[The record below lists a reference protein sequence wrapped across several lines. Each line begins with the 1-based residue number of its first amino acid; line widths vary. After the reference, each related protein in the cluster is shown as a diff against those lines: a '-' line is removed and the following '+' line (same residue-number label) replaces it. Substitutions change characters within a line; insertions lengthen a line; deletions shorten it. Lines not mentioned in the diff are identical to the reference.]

1 MTGFGTGNSDSEM
14 LTRFKTMVNDGV
26 NQKDDY
32 DSAEA
37 KRQKA
42 KQAAASVVHRSKVF
56 KIDQKEPVKE
66 LKARHEYLIGL
77 QET

>member
-1 MTGFGTGNSDSEM
+1 
-14 LTRFKTMVNDGV
+14 MVNDGV

-37 KRQKA
+37 KHKKV

-56 KIDQKEPVKE
+56 KIDQKE
-66 LKARHEYLIGL
+66 
-77 QET
+77 